1 VNLPAF
7 TAQQTLR
14 VKSTIIEYTVMASSS
29 GATQGVTAMVALDCL
44 ESCVGSD
51 TALHCSS
58 QCGSDVNCWRQCAGA
73 AGGQCVSRCL

>member
-1 VNLPAF
+1 MNLPAL
-7 TAQQTLR
+7 TARQTLQ
-14 VKSTIIEYTVMASSS
+14 VKGAFTGYAVAASA
-29 GATQGVTAMVALDCL
+29 GGKIQGVTTMVALDCL